1 MPESRD
7 YAKLT
12 APLTTS
18 IIRDPEAFER
28 IEVEWDEL
36 LGDSTQK
43 CFFLRWHWNWLWW
56 QHFAPRG
63 SGLYIVRCTDGNG
76 RLVGIA
82 PLYRR
87 ERQIFG
93 IPYLRELALFG
104 TGIELKTGDY
114 LDIFARRGV
123 EHAVSQAVGD
133 CLEAQG
139 AWDRLWLYGVPKSSE
154 IIAGLLPRLHGD
166 ASSTESVS
174 SRFVDT
180 SVSWNDYR
188 QSLGRSMRRNVD
200 YYARR
205 LFKKYACEF
214 RLVESAADLE
224 PAIDDLVRLHQ
235 LRWRSGGELG
245 TFHSPDVEMFLRKA
259 MRRSHAEG
267 RLRLWTLSVNG
278 TTEAALV
285 GFLDN
290 GVLHYFQKGF
300 NPGYAK
306 DDLGTAMLSLCI
318 RASFD
323 DPHID
328 SFDFMTGAPGYK
340 SHWTRHTRATVL
352 HEASRPNLRTR
363 AYVTVR
369 HVREGAA
376 AIFRVVTP
384 TRLRDLRRDWLRR
397 RRVRRAL
404 GLRSMFVTANLLAN
418 ESAADLWLILPGLLK

>member
-1 MPESRD
+1 MSQSSD
-7 YAKLT
+7 DMTLKT
-12 APLTTS
+12 PLTTS
-18 IIRDPEAFER
+18 IIRGLEEFER
-28 IEVEWDEL
+28 MEVEWDDL
-36 LGDSTQK
+36 VNDSAQR

-56 QHFAPRG
+56 QHFAPRR
-63 SGLYIVRCTDGNG
+63 SSLYIVRCTDGNG

-87 ERQIFG
+87 EHQMMG
-93 IPYLRELALFG
+93 IPYVRELVLFG

-114 LDIFARRGV
+114 LDIFARRGA

-139 AWDRLWLYGVPKSSE
+139 KWDRLWLYGVPKGSE
-154 IIAGLLPRLHGD
+154 IVAGLLQRLHGD
-166 ASSTESVS
+166 ASSTECVS

-224 PAIDDLVRLHQ
+224 TAIDDLVRLHQ
-235 LRWRSGGELG
+235 QRWRSAGELG
-245 TFHSPDVEMFLRKA
+245 TFHSPDVESFLRKA

-278 TTEAALV
+278 TVEAALV

-306 DDLGTAMLSLCI
+306 DDLGTAMVSMCI

-328 SFDFMTGAPGYK
+328 AFDFMTGAPGYK
-340 SHWTRHTRATVL
+340 AHWTRHTRATVL
-352 HEASRPNLRTR
+352 HEASRLNLRTR
-363 AYVTVR
+363 AYATVR
-369 HVREGAA
+369 QIREAA
-376 AIFRVVTP
+376 AATFRAVTP
-384 TRLRDLRRDWLRR
+384 ARLRRLRRDWLRR
-397 RRVRRAL
+397 RRIDRSV
-404 GLRSMFVTANLLAN
+404 GLNSLLVTAGPLVN
-418 ESAADLWLILPGLLK
+418 ESVADLWLTLPRLLP